1 MLNLTAYVIEF
12 EKDNRYKVIIDDVWR
27 GFISDNGLEDN
38 STLSFR
44 RALEG
49 IVEILLSN
57 DYGIEMVEKV
67 IRRKVARAV
76 STLFRLMTA
85 TDI

>member
-12 EKDNRYKVIIDDVWR
+12 EKNSRYKVIIDGVWK
-27 GFISDNGLEDN
+27 GFISDNGVEDD

-49 IVEILLSN
+49 VVEVLLSN
-57 DYGIEMVEKV
+57 DHDINMVAKGHSKKG
-67 IRRKVARAV
+67 RPCRQYTV
-76 STLFRLMTA
+76 SV
-85 TDI
+85 DNGD

>member
-12 EKDNRYKVIIDDVWR
+12 EKDNRYKVIIGGVWR

-38 STLSFR
+38 SILSFR

-49 IVEILLSN
+49 IVEVLLSI
-57 DYGIEMVEKV
+57 DYDIKMVEKGYSKKGCPC
-67 IRRKVARAV
+67 RKYVV
-76 STLFRLMTA
+76 LI
-85 TDI
+85 DNGD

>member
-12 EKDNRYKVIIDDVWR
+12 EKDNRYKVIIDGVWR

-49 IVEILLSN
+49 IVEVFLSN
-57 DYGIEMVEKV
+57 DYDIEMVEKGHSKKGRPCRKYV
-67 IRRKVARAV
+67 I
-76 STLFRLMTA
+76 SI
-85 TDI
+85 DNGD